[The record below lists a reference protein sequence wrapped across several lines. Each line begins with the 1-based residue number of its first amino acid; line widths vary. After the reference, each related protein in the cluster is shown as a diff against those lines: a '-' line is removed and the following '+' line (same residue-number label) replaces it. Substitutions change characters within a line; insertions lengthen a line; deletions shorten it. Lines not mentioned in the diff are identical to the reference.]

1 MNITPKMMAASTKK
15 PATLHYRKPRNA
27 PAVKDCNHRE
37 QGGIYCQACANS
49 FLAHARK
56 VFAKALATPNVDSIV
71 MYKAKEQLQH
81 ALEEHSLTP
90 EGIDGLERSIASL
103 TALHDFEGAQKSRN
117 ILASVHQKIGDRNKR
132 VREIKQKN
140 QHLQAT
146 SAMAERIPPPRDL
159 NGQRTTQGFRMD
171 MSAHARERQAKRHIG
186 MSEIIDAYRNF
197 EAITFRKNGVWR
209 IEGINGVGIV
219 GVFTATSG
227 NKVFEVLTVYKIDDF
242 TGEDDIPV
250 NKKQ

>member
-1 MNITPKMMAASTKK
+1 MNITPKMVAATTKK
-15 PATLHYRKPRNA
+15 PAALHYRKPRNA
-27 PAVKDCNHRE
+27 PAVKDCTHRE
-37 QGGIYCQACANS
+37 KGGIYCQECANS

-56 VFAKALATPNVDSIV
+56 VFAKALATPDVDAIV

-90 EGIDGLERSIASL
+90 EGINGLERSIANL
-103 TALHDFEGAQKSRN
+103 TALHDFDRAQKSRA
-117 ILASVHQKIGDRNKR
+117 ILASVHQKISERNKR
-132 VREIKQKN
+132 VREIRQKN

-146 SAMAERIPPPRDL
+146 SAMAERILPPRDL
-159 NGQRTTQGFRMD
+159 DGNRTTQGFRLE
-171 MSAHARERQAKRHIG
+171 MSAHAKERQAKRHLD
-186 MSEIIDAYRNF
+186 MSEIFDAYRNF

-209 IEGINGVGIV
+209 IEGANGVGIV

-242 TGEDDIPV
+242 TGEDDIPMHE
-250 NKKQ
+250 KR